1 MAKNDNLKD
10 FLTDV
15 ANAIREK
22 KGTTDLINPQDFSAE
37 IASIKSGGGGDLP
50 SRPQWTGHADA
61 GGLMAIGWTDD
72 DIAYYQENGVNWN
85 EEDDDYHKV
94 TDDNKA
100 LYGVLTADNIS
111 TYKERIVY
119 LPKIDTSAKT
129 SMSSM
134 FMGCYSLVA
143 IPQLD
148 TQNVTNMNLMFNACY
163 SLVSIPQLNTQ
174 SVTNMSQMFYNCYSL
189 VSIPQLNTQSVTNTS
204 SMFYSCYSLVSIPQL
219 DTQNVTNMNRMFYNC
234 YSLVSIPQL
243 NTQSVTNTS
252 SMFYYCYSLV
262 SIPQL
267 NTQSVTDMSNMFY
280 NCYSLVSIPQLD
292 TQTVMDM
299 YRMFYNCYSLVSIPQ
314 LNTQSVTNMSQMFYN
329 CYSLVLAKVQS
340 LKTAISFNGSALLN
354 KESLLYIINNEA
366 STSAITITLKAYAYT
381 RLSTDADIVAA
392 LANHPNI
399 SLASA

>member
-219 DTQNVTNMNRMFYNC
+219 DTQ
-234 YSLVSIPQL
+234 
-243 NTQSVTNTS
+243 
-252 SMFYYCYSLV
+252 
-262 SIPQL
+262 
-267 NTQSVTDMSNMFY
+267 
-280 NCYSLVSIPQLD
+280 
-292 TQTVMDM
+292 TVMDM